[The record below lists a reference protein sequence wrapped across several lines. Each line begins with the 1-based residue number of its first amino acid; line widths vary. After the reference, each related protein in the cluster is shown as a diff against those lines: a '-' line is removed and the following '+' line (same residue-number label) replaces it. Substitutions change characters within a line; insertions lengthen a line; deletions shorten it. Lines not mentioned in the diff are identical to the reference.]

1 MSVSLTENNNDN
13 NKVSNIGPR
22 DDEYYGYFH
31 RSSSSISEIEEE
43 DEGSGGGVGGII
55 SQNDDV
61 TRDIKELFEIK
72 KFAPMPAIGEEQS
85 SSGAGGENCIYV
97 AVGKSTSSMDA
108 LNWTLRQVMDLSP
121 AIIVYLIHIYPEIR
135 QIPTPLGKLPL
146 SQVSPEQVENYMAQE
161 RGKRRELLNTF
172 LRKCSSA
179 NVIIRNFLSIIKM
192 NYSIKVDTVLIESD
206 ALAKAIID
214 LVAILNIRKLVIGIA
229 KPNLRKLRSGRG
241 TGLADQLLKSA
252 PESCE
257 VNIICEGNRVE
268 NMDQPI
274 MSEPPSPAPRV
285 SVDKSND
292 SEHNSTKSLQEEDK
306 PEKEAPV
313 SCM

>member
-43 DEGSGGGVGGII
+43 DEGSGGGGGGRL
-55 SQNDDV
+55 SSENDDV

-135 QIPTPLGKLPL
+135 HIPTPLGKLPL

-179 NVIIRNFLSIIKM
+179 N
-192 NYSIKVDTVLIESD
+192 IKVDTVLIESD

-241 TGLADQLLKSA
+241 TGLADQILKSA
-252 PESCE
+252 PENCE

-313 SCM
+313 SCMCFRSKSLSKR